1 KVEVSELRFAEKKEI
16 EKLKAMKA
24 TKTYRVII
32 SFDEKG
38 KINEA
43 VNALRG
49 CYIAQRTPLRVVHR
63 RADRVRE
70 RKIIDIRVEEEKMNE
85 AVIVV
90 KAESGTYIKELV
102 TGDGGR
108 TKPSLSELAGCA
120 IEVKKLDVIN
130 IGDEDGEK
138 VERN

>member
-1 KVEVSELRFAEKKEI
+1 
-16 EKLKAMKA
+16 
-24 TKTYRVII
+24 
-32 SFDEKG
+32 
-38 KINEA
+38 
-43 VNALRG
+43 
-49 CYIAQRTPLRVVHR
+49 
-63 RADRVRE
+63 
-70 RKIIDIRVEEEKMNE
+70 MNE